1 MAIFDLNELLTLN
14 RRVLLLSLIFIFF
27 GVLGAGSNNMSTLE
41 NVLFWVVILGVFL
54 LTTFIEIRNLVSWLS
69 K

>member
-1 MAIFDLNELLTLN
+1 MALFDLNELLTLN
-14 RRVLLLSLIFIFF
+14 RRVLLLSLILIFF

>member
-1 MAIFDLNELLTLN
+1 MALFDLNELLTLN
-14 RRVLLLSLIFIFF
+14 RRVLLLSLILIFF
-27 GVLGAGSNNMSTLE
+27 GVIGAGSNNMSTLE

>member
-1 MAIFDLNELLTLN
+1 MALFVLNELLTLN
-14 RRVLLLSLIFIFF
+14 RRVLLLSLILIFF
-27 GVLGAGSNNMSTLE
+27 GVIGAGSNNMSTLE